1 MADTPE
7 RENERTG
14 SSSRPLHNF
23 TLPSLNWGNQRQL
36 RCVRTQSSTPRN
48 VPTLS
53 ANVLSQQSRS
63 PITVSRRS
71 PARPVTTNP
80 ISPPRAD
87 KGKSA
92 ITSTTS
98 DGCMDEVKTVSGK
111 LYKDLV
117 VCIDGQ
123 KIHFVDEK
131 RKDKVEEPKPAEVR
145 WNLRNRGG
153 MGKTTNES
161 GKTVWPMWMNDRGYK
176 SLLASDKG
184 ETNGGREPRRNKF
197 SVQLSKADIE
207 EDFLVMTGAKP
218 PRKPKKRSKP
228 IQKQIDALFPG
239 AWLSEVSA
247 ERYKVR
253 EMPEPKE
260 K

>member
-23 TLPSLNWGNQRQL
+23 TLPSLSWGNQRQL
-36 RCVRTQSSTPRN
+36 RYVRAQSSTPRN
-48 VPTLS
+48 VPILS

-63 PITVSRRS
+63 PITVSCRS

-80 ISPPRAD
+80 VSPPRAD

-98 DGCMDEVKTVSGK
+98 NQCTEEVKTVSGK
-111 LYKDLV
+111 PYKDLV

-131 RKDKVEEPKPAEVR
+131 GKDKVEEPKPVEVR

-161 GKTVWPMWMNDRGYK
+161 DKTVWPVWMNDRGYK

-184 ETNGGREPRRNKF
+184 EASGF
-197 SVQLSKADIE
+197 SVQLSKAEIE
-207 EDFLVMTGAKP
+207 EDFRQMTGEKP

-228 IQKQIDALFPG
+228 VQKQIDGLFPG

-253 EMPEPKE
+253 EMPEPKV
-260 K
+260 